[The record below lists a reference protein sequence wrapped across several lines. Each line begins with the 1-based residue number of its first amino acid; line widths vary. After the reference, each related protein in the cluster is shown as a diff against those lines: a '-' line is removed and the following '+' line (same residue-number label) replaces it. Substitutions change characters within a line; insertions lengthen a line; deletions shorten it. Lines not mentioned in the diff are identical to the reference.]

1 MAYAHKN
8 SKGATYYLHSK
19 EVELKGGRKQVIYYF
34 GKEIKAGALDAIP
47 AGKTVVENPKTGL
60 PMLKGGH

>member
-8 SKGATYYLHSK
+8 SKGQTYFLHSK

-34 GKEIKAGALDAIP
+34 GKEVKTGALDAVP
-47 AGKTVVENPKTGL
+47 AGKQVVENPKTGL
-60 PMLKGGH
+60 PMLKGA